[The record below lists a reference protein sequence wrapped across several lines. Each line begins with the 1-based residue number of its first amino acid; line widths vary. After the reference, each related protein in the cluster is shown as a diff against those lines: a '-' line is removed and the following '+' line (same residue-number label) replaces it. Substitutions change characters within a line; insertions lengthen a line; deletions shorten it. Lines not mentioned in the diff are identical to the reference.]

1 VILQAFRQKEGE
13 AGSVRAIEP
22 LRELLSFKEPR
33 DAVSNAVRRAQIE
46 ALIRMV
52 PVTVSC
58 QLLAAF
64 LVTVAIAEHVGGPAL
79 FLWLSLMVG
88 ICVLRGGRALRVR
101 MDPDYARRRPPQ
113 LKAIAAIVS
122 VLAMLWLVPALLW
135 FGSIDLDEKILLCIV
150 VAGLMSGAS
159 VSLASVPQA
168 GLSYIAIM
176 CIGGIAMGAQFK
188 DAVQMVL
195 LELLFAC
202 VLCWAM
208 ILNARRFI
216 SHVRGQLELQEQS
229 ELVRLLREFEASGS
243 DWLWEIGPD
252 YRLSYMSTAMAE
264 AFGKPL
270 RDLIGKPAMDILDP
284 DGKAAGLSVGLR
296 LVNTHAREKTAFKDI
311 AIPIQHGRRWWLLSG
326 KPLIGSSG
334 KFMGWRGVGSDITDV
349 RLRGTDSVRAARLDP
364 LTGVANRL
372 FVREQLEGALLRRL
386 SGGTGCA
393 LLLVDLDR
401 FKLVNDTLGHGVGDQ
416 LLCGVASRLEQCAA
430 GGGTVGRLGGDEF
443 AIVWIGPAD
452 CDTLA
457 STARQ
462 VIADLS
468 RPFEIGGTT
477 IHVGATV
484 GIARAPD
491 DGGNEDELIRSAD
504 LALYRAKAQ
513 GRGGHQ
519 FYAPWMAEQATASRR
534 LESDLRSALS
544 DGGLAIAYQPIV
556 HARSG
561 AVIGREALLRWTHPE
576 RGEIPPETFIPII
589 EEAGLIGHVGAWV
602 LREACAEAAAWPE
615 HIAIAVNVSPAQLGA
630 AGLEST
636 VVNALAA
643 SGLHPGRL
651 ELEVT
656 ESIFLSDDPST
667 REVLSRLRNLGI
679 RLVLDDFGTGYSSF
693 GSLARGSFSKIKID
707 RSFASGAAAGD
718 CHAKSI
724 VEAMIGLARGLGL
737 KVTAEGVETAAEA
750 KALAALGCDHLQG
763 FHFGRPTRPQASR
776 AAHSKRSIIVSD
788 PEPAPPR
795 RRSRS
800 GR

>member
-13 AGSVRAIEP
+13 AGSVQAIEP

-33 DAVSNAVRRAQIE
+33 DAVSDAVRRAQIE

-64 LVTVAIAEHVGGPAL
+64 LVTTSISGHVAGWAL
-79 FLWLSLMVG
+79 FLWLSVMVA

-101 MDPDYARRRPPQ
+101 IDPDYARRRPPR
-113 LKAIAAIVS
+113 LKAIAAIIS
-122 VLAMLWLVPALLW
+122 VLALLWLVPAIFW
-135 FGSIDLDEKILLCIV
+135 FGSIDFDERILLCIV
-150 VAGLMSGAS
+150 LAGLMSGAS

-168 GLSYIAIM
+168 GIPYIAII
-176 CIGGIAMGAQFK
+176 CVGGVVMSAQFE
-188 DAVQMVL
+188 DALQMVTL
-195 LELLFAC
+195 QLLFAW
-202 VLCWAM
+202 VLSWAM
-208 ILNARRFI
+208 VLNARRFI

-229 ELVRLLREFEASGS
+229 ELVGLLREFEASGS

-284 DGKAAGLSVGLR
+284 DGKAASLSVGLR
-296 LVNTHAREKTAFKDI
+296 ILATHAREKTAFKDI
-311 AIPIQHGRRWWLLSG
+311 AIPIQYGRRWWLLSG

-334 KFMGWRGVGSDITDV
+334 KFRGWRGVGSDITDV

-386 SGGTGCA
+386 SGGAGCA

-401 FKLVNDTLGHGVGDQ
+401 FKLVNDTLGHGIGDQ
-416 LLCGVASRLEQCAA
+416 LLCGVAARLEECAA

-443 AIVWIGPAD
+443 AIVWIGPSD

-457 STARQ
+457 KAAQQ

-484 GIARAPD
+484 GIARAPN
-491 DGGNEDELIRSAD
+491 DGGNEEELIRSAD
-504 LALYRAKAQ
+504 LALYRAKGQ

-519 FYAPWMAEQATASRR
+519 FYAPWMADQAMASRR

-544 DGGLAIAYQPIV
+544 DGGLTIAYQPIV

-561 AVIGREALLRWTHPE
+561 AVVAREALLRWTHPE
-576 RGEIPPETFIPII
+576 RGEIAPETFIPII

-602 LREACAEAAAWPE
+602 LREACAEAASWPE

-636 VVNALAA
+636 VVNALAS
-643 SGLHPGRL
+643 SGLDPGRL

-656 ESIFLSDDPST
+656 ESIFLSDDPAT
-667 REVLSRLRNLGI
+667 REVLSRLRSLGI

-718 CHAKSI
+718 RHAKSI

-763 FHFGRPTRPQASR
+763 FHFGRPARPKTPR
-776 AAHSKRSIIVSD
+776 AVLSKNPGTSSN
-788 PEPAPPR
+788 PGHTPTR
-795 RRSRS
+795 RRSG
-800 GR
+800 GRP